1 MAALLPGGRTAP
13 GHGKAVEVALE
24 LHGESLSLVLVIN
37 DTMLLMLLYQV
48 F

>member
-24 LHGESLSLVLVIN
+24 LHGCEAKPLRLRL
-37 DTMLLMLLYQV
+37 DEKLEAR
-48 F
+48 